1 MFRLQMSSF
10 QYFLIFCEQTVPIFY
25 GITFSDSLALKPSNF
40 MGIEGHRSDLIENE
54 IIRPSCE
61 TFIFYQ
67 INLNQN
73 IFLIIENF
81 RSWGG
86 FRADTVTKPRKW
98 SFINSF
104 HSWLSGQSLRKAVL
118 LEYFP
123 TFQRIWLLE
132 AQKYFLVSDRLFV
145 HMNYCAY
152 VYVCVILYVFVPVCM
167 ISDNK
172 DILLSNVLRFG

>member
-86 FRADTVTKPRKW
+86 VRADTVTKPRK
-98 SFINSF
+98 
-104 HSWLSGQSLRKAVL
+104 
-118 LEYFP
+118 
-123 TFQRIWLLE
+123 
-132 AQKYFLVSDRLFV
+132 
-145 HMNYCAY
+145 
-152 VYVCVILYVFVPVCM
+152 
-167 ISDNK
+167 
-172 DILLSNVLRFG
+172 